1 MHHGF
6 DNLKHPESSK
16 DLLGTCAFKPSP
28 NISSEGSPLK
38 VVMES
43 GNGPL
48 AIRNFVLKSRFFR
61 LQFRDPKFIENL
73 IRQQHSFTNL
83 SGLQE

>member
-16 DLLGTCAFKPSP
+16 DLLGTCVFKPFERSP

-48 AIRNFVLKSRFFR
+48 AIRNLF
-61 LQFRDPKFIENL
+61 
-73 IRQQHSFTNL
+73 
-83 SGLQE
+83 